1 LRPVDDSRITLNP
14 SAGRRL
20 SSRRVKPVPSFVPAA
35 VIVLAAGEGKR
46 MKSRKPKILHEIGG
60 RSLVGHVVRAV
71 RALGPEHLAVV
82 VGKGREQVTAHLGEI
97 DPGARAIVQEEQLG
111 TGHATRTALDA
122 LPALH
127 GTVVVATGDT
137 PLLTTETLRR
147 LVETHAEGG
156 AAATVLTAVV
166 PDPTGYGRILRGANG
181 QVSGIVE
188 HKDATP
194 EQREVAEINSGIFAF
209 DAQALG
215 DALLRVKADNSQG
228 EEYLTDVLGILRE
241 DGRMVLAVAADDHTE
256 ILGVNNRVQLAELGR
271 RLNDRILHAWML
283 AGVTITDPATTWV
296 DDTVTL
302 APDVTLHPNT
312 ILRGGTVVEAG
323 AAIGPDTTLT
333 GCRVGAEAQVIRCHG
348 EGAEVG
354 PRTNVGPYAYLRPGT
369 KLAEGGKIGT
379 FVETKNA
386 EIGAGTK
393 VPHLSYVGDATIGE
407 GTNIGAGTIFAN
419 YDGVAKHHTDVGSHV
434 FVGSDS
440 VLVAPRSIADG
451 VYVAAGSTV
460 VKDIEP
466 GELGVARGQQRNIPG
481 WVERKRNG
489 TKTHEAAQRALAER
503 EAGDRPE

>member
-1 LRPVDDSRITLNP
+1 M
-14 SAGRRL
+14 
-20 SSRRVKPVPSFVPAA
+20 PSFVPAA

-46 MKSRKPKILHEIGG
+46 MKSRKPKMLHEIGG

-71 RALGPEHLAVV
+71 RALQPEHLAVV
-82 VGKGREQVTAHLGEI
+82 VGNGREQVTAHLAEI
-97 DPGARAIVQEEQLG
+97 DPGARAVVQEEQLG
-111 TGHATRTALDA
+111 TGHATRTALEA
-122 LPALH
+122 LPALD

-137 PLLTTETLRR
+137 PLLMTETLRT
-147 LVETHAEGG
+147 LVETHVQGQ
-156 AAATVLTAVV
+156 AAATVLTAIV
-166 PDPTGYGRILRGANG
+166 PDPTGYGRILRGENG
-181 QVSGIVE
+181 QVTGIVE
-188 HKDATP
+188 HKDATN

-209 DAQALG
+209 DANALG

-241 DGRMVLAVAADDHTE
+241 DGKTVLAVATGDHTE
-256 ILGVNNRVQLAELGR
+256 ILGVNDRSQLADAGR
-271 RLNDRILHAWML
+271 RLNDRILQSWML
-283 AGVTITDPATTWV
+283 AGVTVTDPATTWI

-312 ILRGGTVVEAG
+312 ILRGGTTVEAG
-323 AAIGPDTTLT
+323 AEIGPDTSLT
-333 GCRVGAEAQVIRCHG
+333 GCRVGADARIIRCHG
-348 EGAEVG
+348 DGAEVG

-419 YDGVAKHHTDVGSHV
+419 YDGVEKNHTDVGSHV

-466 GELGVARGQQRNIPG
+466 GELGVARGQQRNIAG